1 MKDRQHAGGVSR
13 PLFDYQK
20 RKELNTME
28 KTKIEKKKLLLALK
42 PDVFDSLKQSAK
54 NASMTMT
61 ALLNALVVSYL
72 NSDGNDETQTAR
84 QAERITTLERQVIE
98 IQRKLNDT
106 LKQISA

>member
-1 MKDRQHAGGVSR
+1 
-13 PLFDYQK
+13 
-20 RKELNTME
+20 ME
-28 KTKIEKKKLLLALK
+28 KTKTEKKKLLLALN

-54 NASMTMT
+54 SASMTMT

-84 QAERITTLERQVIE
+84 QAERIKALERQTVE
-98 IQRKLNDT
+98 IQGKLNDI